1 LKLYSLTLKNKKR
14 LTSARQE
21 MLLEMPFPWLLLIK
35 ASLALK
41 TGKIKA
47 KRNVEPIQA
56 WAAY

>member
-1 LKLYSLTLKNKKR
+1 
-14 LTSARQE
+14 
-21 MLLEMPFPWLLLIK
+21 MPFPWLLLIK